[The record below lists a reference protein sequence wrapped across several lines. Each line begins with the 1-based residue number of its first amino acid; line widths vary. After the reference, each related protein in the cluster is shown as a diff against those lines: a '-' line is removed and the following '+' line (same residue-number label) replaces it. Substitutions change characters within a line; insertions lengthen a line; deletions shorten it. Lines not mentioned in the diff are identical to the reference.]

1 MQGVATK
8 SLVYG
13 HVKYILGTVLVVAPA
28 ACSRSPSSGAAGR
41 PSARPDGVQVTTDR
55 SSYRAGDPVTLT
67 VHNGSTDTVTFN
79 PCTRVLEREGA
90 GGWSAVA
97 EPQRICTM
105 EAWLLAPGEQRAGPS
120 ELPAHLTA
128 ARYRAVLAFTAE
140 SAKHGSE
147 RFQARSAPFAV
158 ER

>member
-1 MQGVATK
+1 MQSVGSN
-8 SLVYG
+8 SLASR
-13 HVKYILGTVLVVAPA
+13 HIKYILGALLVVAPA
-28 ACSRSPSSGAAGR
+28 ACSRSRSSDAAGQA
-41 PSARPDGVQVTTDR
+41 SARPNGVQVTTDR

-67 VHNGSTDTVTFN
+67 VHNGSADTVTFN
-79 PCTRVLEREGA
+79 PCTRTLEREGA

-105 EAWLLAPGEQRAGPS
+105 EAWVLAPSEQRAGPT
-120 ELPAHLTA
+120 ELPSDLTA

-140 SAKHGSE
+140 SATPGSE
-147 RFQARSAPFAV
+147 RFEARTAPFAV